1 VEGFYTIIDGSATM
15 KNKYK
20 IQREWLL
27 FLVGLVLASRIGY
40 RIWRLIEVRQIVSQ
54 ARLRTQ
60 EAYRENKLLRK
71 RLAEVSSDA
80 FVEREARDKLGMGK
94 EGETILILPDQNLNP
109 KSQVPNPN
117 ENKPNWRKWWE
128 LYVRL

>member
-1 VEGFYTIIDGSATM
+1 MEGFYTIIDGSATM

-94 EGETILILPDQNLNP
+94 GGEVIVILPQITNDNTEIKNYEL
-109 KSQVPNPN
+109 KI
-117 ENKPNWRKWWE
+117 KNWRLWWE

>member
-1 VEGFYTIIDGSATM
+1 MEGFYTIIDGSATM

-94 EGETILILPDQNLNP
+94 EGEVIVILPQMTNDKLQITNQ
-109 KSQVPNPN
+109 S
-117 ENKPNWRKWWE
+117 ENKPIWKRWWE

>member
-1 VEGFYTIIDGSATM
+1 M

-20 IQREWLL
+20 IQKEWLI
-27 FLVGLVLASRIGY
+27 FVIGLILAGRTSY
-40 RIWRLIEVRQIVSQ
+40 RIWRLIQARQIVTET
-54 ARLRTQ
+54 RVRTQ
-60 EAYRENKLLRK
+60 EAYRENELLKK

-94 EGETILILPDQNLNP
+94 PGEVIVILPNQNNS
-109 KSQVPNPN
+109 SQTEINN
-117 ENKPNWRKWWE
+117 YELKIKNWRRWWD

>member
-1 VEGFYTIIDGSATM
+1 M

-94 EGETILILPDQNLNP
+94 EGEVILILPNQNTNTD
-109 KSQVPNPN
+109 PNIKN
-117 ENKPNWRKWWE
+117 LKLKIKNWRLWWE